1 MTSEWVLALG
11 RDAIFVT
18 LSVAAPMLILGLIT
32 GVTISIMQAVTQVQE
47 MTLTFIPKIL
57 AVAVALLLFLPW
69 IINRLVTFTTN
80 LINSIPALT

>member
-1 MTSEWVLALG
+1 MTAEWVLALG

-18 LSVAAPMLILGLIT
+18 LTVAAPMLLLGLIT

-57 AVAVALLLFLPW
+57 AVAVALLLFMPW
-69 IINRLVTFTTN
+69 IINRLVTFTTH
-80 LINSIPALT
+80 LINSIPGLT